1 MKSKL
6 GGKTNFNTNPRDY
19 AQKQKDVTNQSLFSS
34 SNQFPSVKT
43 NSEKAK
49 NT

>member
-19 AQKQKDVTNQSLFSS
+19 AQKQKDVSNTHSP